1 MSKIKAGEAYVE
13 ITVEGAGRAEIA
25 LGKIQ
30 QTANAVNV
38 SVKKLAASFAALN
51 NLFAFGFRHIST
63 FSAEFGKTGDVFDKA
78 SARLGI
84 SATAL
89 SEYDYAAQRCGAS
102 LGDVENAVKN
112 IQKKLVEAQNGS
124 DGARKA
130 FEQLG
135 LSVSDLAGLSPERQF
150 EEVARA
156 VGSIDD
162 PTLRVGAALRLMRD
176 AGQKLTPL
184 FNEGPEGL
192 RKLREE
198 AKSLGASFSDSD
210 AKLGAGYVDAI
221 TNLKASFQGLKNA
234 LAAELVPSIQKVVE
248 TLTGYFVKMR
258 EWTRVHQDAVEKI
271 KNATKAFAPYVAQIV
286 AATVAFN
293 AIRAT
298 PVLSKI
304 PAQWLAIAAA
314 ITVAYTAFKTWRG
327 AVDAA
332 RGSQWSETA
341 QKQLD
346 GGDES
351 RKGSQA
357 DLDRL
362 KTLRDISKAH
372 ELDNSQLSEADRL
385 AKRLRDAY
393 GDVGIEV
400 DKTTGKIKLATDAQR
415 ELNRRM
421 LESEKRE
428 LEAALAEAKKN
439 ADRQTISLKIAGET
453 ELGFGEYWLG
463 KKGANGKRGRG
474 VVDGGWRGVFETSR
488 DEKHLEVLRSDA
500 EFQKKV
506 GDALAEANQKAS
518 DLEARLAQCN
528 KELENVPNEPLAEL
542 VETEEEYQKKL
553 EDRKKAL
560 EAVADYE
567 KRRADE
573 NRNGLERE
581 IQQIEEETNAYREQ
595 LATLKK
601 MTAEELKLQEARA
614 KRIAD
619 ALKDEEDE
627 TRRGEL
633 QTELDEA
640 NAKIEASKKEIS
652 SLDEKDAHA
661 VQDQKERSSAAA
673 QKVVDDWDRKYNGK
687 VEDDA
692 QVDQKEVDQYRD
704 ALRVKFN
711 ELSDE
716 YVRLTFE
723 RATAFGA
730 DADAIDAKIQ
740 DIGAQLESINEKS
753 VNADKEVADKKAEEK
768 NEKDRTANERILAAA
783 ERFMGPAEKFQLAAT
798 QMDQALVDLAEA
810 QESGDKDKIA
820 SALERLGEA
829 KDKYESAESASSS
842 IAQSM
847 KSLGGSFDAWQ
858 AASLSTKNSTDK
870 KLYDETRT
878 QTRYLAEIARRVGV
892 AAFG

>member
-1 MSKIKAGEAYVE
+1 
-13 ITVEGAGRAEIA
+13 
-25 LGKIQ
+25 
-30 QTANAVNV
+30 
-38 SVKKLAASFAALN
+38 
-51 NLFAFGFRHIST
+51 
-63 FSAEFGKTGDVFDKA
+63 
-78 SARLGI
+78 
-84 SATAL
+84 
-89 SEYDYAAQRCGAS
+89 
-102 LGDVENAVKN
+102 
-112 IQKKLVEAQNGS
+112 
-124 DGARKA
+124 
-130 FEQLG
+130 
-135 LSVSDLAGLSPERQF
+135 
-150 EEVARA
+150 
-156 VGSIDD
+156 
-162 PTLRVGAALRLMRD
+162 MRD

-314 ITVAYTAFKTWRG
+314 IGVAVAAFKTWRG

-560 EAVADYE
+560 EVVADYE

-581 IQQIEEETNAYREQ
+581 IRQIEEETNAYREQ

-627 TRRGEL
+627 TRRVEL

-652 SLDEKDAHA
+652 SLDEKDARA

-753 VNADKEVADKKAEEK
+753 VNADKEVADKRAKEK
-768 NEKDRTANERILAAA
+768 NEKDRTANDRILAAA